1 MADEKV
7 VKLIRGLRKQTLAG
21 KVAWETTDREGVF
34 QVSYPN
40 YSIRISVKEAAG
52 GDDIWLTIINDIG
65 DVVESVS
72 DVTVKNSMPNAFSV
86 MSNIYSEAR
95 RIAMGVN
102 AAIDEILYD
111 MGIDDEEEEEEDI
124 PF

>member
-7 VKLIRGLRKQTLAG
+7 VKLVRGLFKQTLAG
-21 KVAWETTDREGVF
+21 KVGWETTDREGVF

-40 YSIRISVKEAAG
+40 YSIRISIKETAG
-52 GDDIWLTIINDIG
+52 GDDIWLTIINDVG

-72 DVTVKNSMPNAFSV
+72 DVTIKGSLSNAFSI

-95 RIAMGVN
+95 RVAMGVN
-102 AAIDEILYD
+102 AAIDEILND
-111 MGIDDEEEEEEDI
+111 MGLDEEADEEDI

>member
-21 KVAWETTDREGVF
+21 KVAWEATDREGVF

-72 DVTVKNSMPNAFSV
+72 DVTIKNSMPSAFSV

-95 RIAMGVN
+95 RVAMGVN

-111 MGIDDEEEEEEDI
+111 MGIDDEEEEDI

>member
-7 VKLIRGLRKQTLAG
+7 VKLIRGLSKQTLAG
-21 KVAWETTDREGVF
+21 KVGWEATEREGVF

-40 YSIRISVKEAAG
+40 YSIRISIKEMDR
-52 GDDIWLTIINDIG
+52 GDDVWLTIINDVG

-72 DVTVKNSMPNAFSV
+72 DMTIKGSLPNAYSI

-95 RIAMGVN
+95 RVAMGVN
-102 AAIDEILYD
+102 AAIDEILND
-111 MGIDDEEEEEEDI
+111 MGLDDGAEEEEDI